1 MLNKTVSNSHFPSF
15 FCISCLLL
23 DHYNESIDKSF
34 VCALCLRRYSKLSCL
49 KRHVRYECTKN
60 PNRMSFKCPYCN
72 HMSKR
77 RDSLTQHI
85 LSLHQSRKSHQLVLN
100 AVSEKL
106 CTEKLSRKWKNYQ
119 IVSKS
124 NHSLSPLIIIIFEFS
139 IFDFVVFVAKLFLFP
154 NFLLLLNKTKI
165 PTTQLNLDEQND
177 LTTCFTLIA

>member
-1 MLNKTVSNSHFPSF
+1 MSKKTFQFPKLFNERMKKQKNTRKSNSHFSI

-23 DHYNESIDKSF
+23 DHYNESNDKSF

-85 LSLHQSRKSHQLVLN
+85 LSLHTQARKSQVQI
-100 AVSEKL
+100 
-106 CTEKLSRKWKNYQ
+106 TLSLAEDSYRLQ
-119 IVSKS
+119 SFLE
-124 NHSLSPLIIIIFEFS
+124 LSSSSFT
-139 IFDFVVFVAKLFLFP
+139 KLFFFRFILFLY
-154 NFLLLLNKTKI
+154 LLR
-165 PTTQLNLDEQND
+165 
-177 LTTCFTLIA
+177 

>member
-1 MLNKTVSNSHFPSF
+1 MLFLTHTNRQKALKYVFKIDQKYCRRSKFPTSKNDEKQKLMQNKNSNSHFPSF

-23 DHYNESIDKSF
+23 DHYNDNESNDKSF

-85 LSLHQSRKSHQLVLN
+85 LSLHSQSRKSN
-100 AVSEKL
+100 
-106 CTEKLSRKWKNYQ
+106 
-119 IVSKS
+119 I
-124 NHSLSPLIIIIFEFS
+124 
-139 IFDFVVFVAKLFLFP
+139 
-154 NFLLLLNKTKI
+154 
-165 PTTQLNLDEQND
+165 
-177 LTTCFTLIA
+177 

>member
-85 LSLHQSRKSHQLVLN
+85 LSLHQSRKLHQLVLN
-100 AVSEKL
+100 ALSEKL
-106 CTEKLSRKWKNYQ
+106 CTKSFPDNGKVENGNRIKIKSFALAPHHHSFLSFPFLILLYLWLSCFY
-119 IVSKS
+119 
-124 NHSLSPLIIIIFEFS
+124 SLIFFY
-139 IFDFVVFVAKLFLFP
+139 F
-154 NFLLLLNKTKI
+154 
-165 PTTQLNLDEQND
+165 
-177 LTTCFTLIA
+177 